1 MARLTAP
8 APGQEAYRAYLQ
20 FLQQPGVGAWLD
32 APPSD
37 ALGLRVMGALF
48 KTMVRLRL
56 RLPVTAGDA
65 HYPMYDGIM
74 DQFGDRIRVCPCG
87 GDRTKRHHRLRSVLA
102 SKAHSAGLSPEVEK
116 PGLLPPRPDTEGLE
130 EETRNGPGRRPAD
143 VWVGN
148 WGVHGPAAFDL
159 AVTSGMLQA
168 VLPHTVS
175 SGSHVALEYEA
186 RKRQYQDTQV
196 QYPAQGLQFIP
207 LVTKAFGGD
216 GGRQP
221 CKLGAP

>member
-1 MARLTAP
+1 M
-8 APGQEAYRAYLQ
+8 
-20 FLQQPGVGAWLD
+20 
-32 APPSD
+32 
-37 ALGLRVMGALF
+37 
-48 KTMVRLRL
+48 
-56 RLPVTAGDA
+56 
-65 HYPMYDGIM
+65 
-74 DQFGDRIRVCPCG
+74 
-87 GDRTKRHHRLRSVLA
+87 
-102 SKAHSAGLSPEVEK
+102 EK

-207 LVTKAFGGD
+207 FVAKAFGGGWGPSAMQTWRSLAGLLAARSSETPD
-216 GGRQP
+216 LECQRLLQ
-221 CKLGAP
+221 LLSVALQVENFSAVLRHL